1 MKSTRVAAGLA
12 AVAVLALSAC
22 SSSTDDAA
30 GSGGTTAAGGGSS
43 STEGTFP
50 ATVETKFGEVTV
62 EARPERI
69 VALGWGDAETALS
82 LGYQPVGASD
92 WLAFGGDG
100 VGPWAEGRYD
110 ESPEIIDTLEPSYEA
125 IAALEPDL
133 ILDVK
138 SSGDQ
143 DRYDRLSE
151 IATTVGVPVDGDS
164 YLTTGERQLE
174 IISAALGVPEKGEE
188 LQAQLDDTF
197 AQARTDHPDWDGK
210 TAVAATR
217 TSEGWGAYVEGSER
231 VAFLENLGF
240 VQSPTVAALPS
251 SASGFSVDIS
261 SEQLDLLDADLI
273 VAFPIYIDVTEIT
286 DDPQWQAIPAVA
298 DDRAVV
304 IEGDLQSAYSLGTVG
319 AQQYALDNL
328 VPLIAEA
335 LGS

>member
-1 MKSTRVAAGLA
+1 MKSMRVAAVA

-22 SSSTDDAA
+22 SGADDSA
-30 GSGGTTAAGGGSS
+30 GSGETTAAGG
-43 STEGTFP
+43 STSAGEGTFP
-50 ATVETKFGEVTV
+50 ATVDTKFGEVTV
-62 EARPERI
+62 EQRPERI

-100 VGPWAEGRYD
+100 VGPWAEGQYD

-151 IATTVGVPVDGDS
+151 IATTVGVPEGGDTW
-164 YLTTGERQLE
+164 LTTGEEQLE
-174 IISAALGVPEKGEE
+174 LISTALGVPEKGEE
-188 LQAQLDDTF
+188 LQAGLDDAF
-197 AQARTDHPDWDGK
+197 EQARTDHPGWDGK
-210 TAVAATR
+210 TFTAAAR
-217 TSEGWGAYVEGSER
+217 TSEGWGAYIEGSER
-231 VAFLENLGF
+231 VQFMENLGF
-240 VQSPTVAALPS
+240 EQSPTIAGLPVS
-251 SASGFSVDIS
+251 SSGFSVDIS

-273 VAFPIYIDVTEIT
+273 VAFPIYLDASEIT
-286 DDPQWQAIPAVA
+286 DDPQWQAVPAVA
-298 DDRAVV
+298 DGRAV
-304 IEGDLQSAYSLGTVG
+304 ILGSELQSAYSLGTVG

-328 VPLIAEA
+328 VPLIEDA